1 MKKQVRKQADNRVKK
16 RIGRQG
22 GVFFAIAA
30 IIMSV
35 IVWGNPITRVQSFFL
50 PNIPAIVPTSQ
61 SLAAIDLTVDGSA
74 LMSHVNAI
82 AQQRTTTAEKAA
94 AREYILSQLASYG
107 LSGVEQPYSHPE
119 TGDAATGGVNIVATL
134 PGRDP
139 AASTLLLAGHYDS
152 VENSPGAD
160 DNASAIASM
169 LETARLMSSLMSTEE
184 NVSIEDQDISAEAS
198 SSLSAATLPFP
209 NTLKLVFFD
218 QEERQPDGSGLLG
231 STAFTADDD
240 NIRNL
245 KGAIILEMIG
255 YACRQEGCQRYPQGL
270 PTQNLPAAGDFL
282 AVLGLSDHTELI
294 GAFVGSAQKTW
305 PLIVSLPIP
314 QSTLRLLP
322 DLLRS
327 DHAPFWEKDIPAAL
341 VTDTANFR
349 NTNYHTPRDTA
360 DTLDESF
367 FRGST
372 QHVVNAI
379 VTLLERA

>member
-1 MKKQVRKQADNRVKK
+1 MKKQVRKQADKRTGSRVKK
-16 RIGRQG
+16 RTGRQG
-22 GVFFAIAA
+22 GVFFVIAA

-35 IVWGNPITRVQSFFL
+35 VVWGNPIARVQSFFL
-50 PNIPAIVPTSQ
+50 PNIPAIVPASQ
-61 SLAAIDLTVDGSA
+61 SLAAIDLTVDGSV

-82 AQQRTTTAEKAA
+82 AQQRRTATEKAV

-107 LSGVEQPYSHPE
+107 LSGVEQPYSHPK

-139 AASTLLLAGHYDS
+139 AASTLVLGGHYDS
-152 VENSPGAD
+152 LENSPGAD
-160 DNASAIASM
+160 DNGSAIASM
-169 LETARLMSSLMSTEE
+169 LETARLMSSLMSTED
-184 NVSIEDQDISAEAS
+184 NVSTEDQEVSVEAPSSLQVSSLQS

-231 STAFTADDD
+231 STAFTADAD

-270 PTQNLPAAGDFL
+270 PTQNLPTAGDFL

-322 DLLRS
+322 D
-327 DHAPFWEKDIPAAL
+327 
-341 VTDTANFR
+341 
-349 NTNYHTPRDTA
+349 
-360 DTLDESF
+360 
-367 FRGST
+367 
-372 QHVVNAI
+372 
-379 VTLLERA
+379 